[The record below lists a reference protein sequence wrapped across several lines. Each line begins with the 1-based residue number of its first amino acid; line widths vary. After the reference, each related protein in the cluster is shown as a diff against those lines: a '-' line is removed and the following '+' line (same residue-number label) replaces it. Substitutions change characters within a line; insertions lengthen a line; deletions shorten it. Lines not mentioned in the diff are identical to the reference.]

1 MTAYPHL
8 PVGNDSAWLCQ
19 VPLIAHHV
27 SILSLSLSLSAA
39 MQFLLMFRQNEYLMH
54 AILGLA
60 ASHLELTTGA
70 DLHSVAIHHRV
81 LAIKGSN
88 AAISKPSRSG
98 SDADALLG
106 ACYALVFQSVY
117 MRDGLPEFFQMVRGC
132 SLLSEQ
138 LKSENVPMAFFLT
151 EKDHFQYMED
161 KLLDLPVISKE
172 LIDGAENSLAALPPL
187 FSQPSHPH
195 FYQLLTAVI
204 EALNLGSL
212 GGKFS
217 CSISIVAADLSQHTS
232 NSS

>member
-1 MTAYPHL
+1 MRLFHHFLMTAYPHL

-27 SILSLSLSLSAA
+27 SISPVTV
-39 MQFLLMFRQNEYLMH
+39 QFLLMYPQNEYLMH

-70 DLHSVAIHHRV
+70 DLHSVAIQHRV

-88 AAISKPSRSG
+88 EAISKPRRSG

-106 ACYALVFQSVY
+106 ACYALVFQSAY

-151 EKDHFQYMED
+151 EKDHFHYMED
-161 KLLDLPVISKE
+161 KLQDLPVISRE
-172 LIDGAENSLAALPPL
+172 LVDGAERSLAALPPL
-187 FSQPSHPH
+187 FHKPSHSH
-195 FYQLLTAVI
+195 FYQLLIAVI
-204 EALNLGSL
+204 EALNHGSL
-212 GGKFS
+212 GGKS
-217 CSISIVAADLSQHTS
+217 RYPDQD
-232 NSS
+232 